1 MEKIIHLTDT
11 HLFADG
17 SGALR
22 GTRTSETLTSVLDQ
36 VRRDHA
42 DADAIMVT
50 GDLVQEETD
59 GAYQHF
65 LAFFSGF
72 TVPVLCLPGNHDDP
86 VLLRKHLAGAP
97 FRLEPRVAIGPW
109 NIIQLNSHVPGSAAG
124 LLGEADLAELNEL
137 LAEEPHRP
145 TLVAIHHP
153 PIAVGTPWLDGVGLK
168 DGEALLETLER
179 FPHVHAL
186 IWGHVHQ
193 AARARHRHLE
203 LIGTPSTCAQFLP
216 GSTDFAIDPDAPP
229 AYRILWL
236 HENGRIEEKLVE
248 VPEAVQ
254 AE

>member
-17 SGALR
+17 SGELR
-22 GTRTSETLTSVLDQ
+22 GTRTSETLSIVLEQ
-36 VRRDHA
+36 LRQEHA
-42 DADAIMVT
+42 DADAFMVT

-65 LAFFSGF
+65 IQFFSDF
-72 TVPVLCLPGNHDDP
+72 DVPVLCLPGNHDAP
-86 VLLRKHLAGAP
+86 EMLRKHLSRPP
-97 FRLEPRVAIGPW
+97 FRLESRVAIGDW
-109 NIIQLNSHVPGSAAG
+109 NIIQLDSHLPGSAAG
-124 LLGEADLAELNEL
+124 LLGEPDRAELETL
-137 LAEEPHRP
+137 LAEEPNQP

-153 PIAVGTPWLDGVGLK
+153 PIPVGTPWLDGVGLK
-168 DGEALLETLER
+168 DGEALLSTLER
-179 FPHVHAL
+179 FPQVHAL

-193 AARARHRHLE
+193 ASRSRYKHLE

-229 AYRILWL
+229 AYRVLWL
-236 HENGRIEEKLVE
+236 HENGKVEEKLVE
-248 VPEAVQ
+248 VPLSVS